1 MHVDVEA
8 LSLTDLIRLQSLVD
22 ETLKRRFLHPLALV
36 FTDVAG
42 STPYFARFGDV
53 AGRRLQQRHLD
64 LLRAEVDR
72 TGGRIVD
79 TAGDGAFTVFPTVDA
94 AADACVALA
103 RAVDEH
109 NAIFEPE
116 HRLGIR
122 TGVHF
127 GPVLT
132 DGVVVTGDAVNVCAR
147 VSSTCAPGEIRLTP
161 AAFRELSKEHR
172 LSCRALSPVSMKGVS
187 EPMPLVVLQ
196 WRDRAAHVTAARV
209 AETGEVLRIPDQD
222 LVTFGRLAHDVGVS
236 GNDVV
241 LRMPDPAQAQAIS
254 RWHFELRRRGG
265 TMVLRSVT
273 AGTTVV
279 DGHALSK
286 GDEVEVRPGT
296 VVYVGNVM
304 TLELRGEP
312 VAMGGDTTILR

>member
-1 MHVDVEA
+1 MHVDVDA
-8 LSLTDLIRLQSLVD
+8 FSLTDLIRLQSLVD
-22 ETLKRRFLHPLALV
+22 EALKRRFLHPLALV

-72 TGGRIVD
+72 NGGRIVD
-79 TAGDGAFTVFPTVDA
+79 TAGDGAFTVFPSVDA
-94 AADACVALA
+94 AADACVSLA
-103 RAVDEH
+103 RAIDAQ

-116 HRLGIR
+116 HRLGLR
-122 TGVHF
+122 TGVHH
-127 GPVLT
+127 GSVLT

-147 VSSTCAPGEIRLTP
+147 VASTCAPGEIRLTP

-172 LSCRALSPVSMKGVS
+172 LLCRALPPVSMKGVS
-187 EPMPLVVLQ
+187 EPMPLVVLH
-196 WRDRAAHVTAARV
+196 WRDRASVLTSARV
-209 AETGEVLRIPDQD
+209 VETGELLRIPDQD
-222 LVTFGRLAHDVGVS
+222 LVTFGRLAHDAGIS

-241 LRMPDPAQAQAIS
+241 LRMPDPAHAQAIS

-265 TMVLRSVT
+265 GFVLRSVT

-279 DGHALSK
+279 DGHPLSK
-286 GDEVEVRPGT
+286 GDEADVRPGSI
-296 VVYVGNVM
+296 VYVGNVM

-312 VAMGGDTTILR
+312 TALGGDTTILR